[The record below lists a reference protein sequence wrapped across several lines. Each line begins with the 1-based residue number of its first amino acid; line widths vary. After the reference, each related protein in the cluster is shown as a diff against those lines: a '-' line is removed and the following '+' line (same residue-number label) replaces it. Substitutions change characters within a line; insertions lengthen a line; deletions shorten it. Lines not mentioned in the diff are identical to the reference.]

1 MTSFT
6 RILPLILLPWICLSL
21 AAQEKIHLFFTGGI
35 HGYLL
40 SDETRQQGGILPLQ
54 AAISDI
60 SASHVSP
67 DQRLLL
73 DTGEALAYHYLA
85 RLDSGRTV
93 LAQMARAGY
102 DAMTVGNL
110 DFKYGRENLRRL
122 NAAYPDLALL
132 AANVVDA
139 DGTPFLLPFRIF
151 KRSGLRIGVVGAIE
165 QRLEQNILPGHLG
178 GLHFSPLQESLQQVV
193 QTLRPQCDL
202 IVALN
207 HSGFYENLELARR
220 IKGLDVIIGR
230 PEGDSLDMVQLYD
243 PHNRLKSVVMKA
255 APNARAVGHL
265 VVSMIQDDG
274 AYRLH
279 DAELQAYTDVITLP
293 LSRLDNTP
301 YEALERRYAEYCRRK
316 YRGKGPDEAIIATQG
331 AFRENYVDYLLYT
344 LLKSTRSEI
353 AIVNEGFFRFSPADT
368 ARKALTIRDIE
379 RINWSNE
386 NLSIMRLTGKDLK
399 AILKRGV
406 QDIPAGRGAHL
417 RFLSIKNYQGSAGR
431 EVLIHGKPPQDNEV
445 YAVVTTHFLASGGD
459 GYREFLNGT
468 HRRSRFQGTTR
479 IVAGS
484 SPQHQPVDIN
494 SLLVRFYQSEERPE
508 FNALDAWFS
517 RNTFL
522 NRALWLVNLNNIDI
536 AFRSVTVRNNE
547 NFSDVKDS
555 RVNAATADLFSYA
568 LGGDISLVRQTR
580 YTRWE
585 NSLLLK
591 NARTRLGDGVLEE
604 SDDNL
609 ELESILDA
617 YDLSSK
623 IGLPRGA
630 NLFSSLRFDS
640 ELTPTQ
646 NQAGVDNPRQQDLYL
661 TAGFSYLGKKLKEAR
676 LGFFGKYDLVDE
688 SLDSGIEFN
697 SKYRERLGALNY
709 QGALRLRYLIS
720 NQNPVAGDEWG
731 SLDLSNGI
739 EIAVTG
745 SLRLRPQF
753 DLFVFRDKF
762 LAQTATNL
770 QYSLNLTYS
779 RVWKPQYLRFFRRDR
794 K

>member
-1 MTSFT
+1 MTAFS
-6 RILPLILLPWICLSL
+6 RLLPIMILPWMLFFLP
-21 AAQEKIHLFFTGGI
+21 AQEKIHLFFTGEI

-54 AAISDI
+54 AMMADIAASDT
-60 SASHVSP
+60 VSP
-67 DQRLLL
+67 GERLIL

-85 RLDSGRTV
+85 RLDSGRTIM
-93 LAQMARAGY
+93 AQLARAGY

-122 NAAYPDLALL
+122 NEASPNLALL
-132 AANVVDA
+132 GANVVDA
-139 DGTPFLLPFRIF
+139 NGIPFLTPYRIF
-151 KRSGLRIGVVGAIE
+151 QRNGLRIGVVGAIE
-165 QRLEQNILPGHLG
+165 QRLEKTILPGHLG
-178 GLHFSPLQESLQQVV
+178 GLHFAPLHERLQQAV
-193 QTLRPQCDL
+193 QVLRPQCDL

-207 HSGFYENLELARR
+207 HAGFYENLELARR
-220 IKGLDVIIGR
+220 IDGLDVVIGR

-243 PHNRLKSVVMKA
+243 RQNRLKSVVVKA
-255 APNARAVGHL
+255 APDARAVGYL
-265 VVSMIQDDG
+265 VLSMVRDG
-274 AYRLH
+274 GEFRPGEAK
-279 DAELQAYTDVITLP
+279 LQTYTEAIALP
-293 LSRLDNTP
+293 PSRLDNASFA
-301 YEALERRYAEYCRRK
+301 ALERRYDDYCRRK
-316 YRGKGPDEAIIATQG
+316 YQLGPDEAIIAAG
-331 AFRENYVDYLLYT
+331 GDFRGKYIDYLLYA

-353 AIVNEGFFRFSPADT
+353 AIVNDGFFRFSPADT
-368 ARKALTIRDIE
+368 ARQVLSIRDIE
-379 RINWSNE
+379 RINWSSE
-386 NLSIMRLTGKDLK
+386 ALSIMRLTGKDLK
-399 AILKRGV
+399 AILQRGV
-406 QDIPAGRGAHL
+406 QEIPAGRGAHL
-417 RFLSIKNYQGSAGR
+417 RFLAIKNYQGAAGR
-431 EVLIHGKPPQDNEV
+431 EVLIHGKPPQDKEV

-468 HRRSRFQGTTR
+468 HRRNRFRGGTR

-494 SLLVRFYQSEERPE
+494 SLLVRFYQLEERPD
-508 FNALDAWFS
+508 FRALDDWFS
-517 RNTFL
+517 SNTYL

-536 AFRSVTVRNNE
+536 AVRSVTVRNNE

-555 RVNAATADLFSYA
+555 RVNAATADLFNYA
-568 LGGDISLVRQTR
+568 IGGDVSLVRQTR
-580 YTRWE
+580 STRWE
-585 NSLLLK
+585 NSLQLK
-591 NARTRLGDGVLEE
+591 NARTRLGDGMLEE

-609 ELESILDA
+609 ELESVLDA

-623 IGLPRGA
+623 LGLPRGA
-630 NLFSSLRFDS
+630 NLFSSLRFDT

-646 NQAGVDNPRQQDLYL
+646 SRAGVNNPRQQELYL

-697 SKYRERLGALNY
+697 SKYRERLGALSY
-709 QGALRLRYLIS
+709 QGSLRLRYLIS
-720 NQNPVAGDEWG
+720 NQNPLSGDEWG
-731 SLDLSNGI
+731 SLDLRNGL
-739 EIAVTG
+739 EIALTG

-753 DLFVFRDKF
+753 DLFVFRDRF
-762 LAQTATNL
+762 LAQTAANL